1 MPFKGRSRL
10 MLMTVVIGFLL
21 INSGYLPI
29 CKSFQFSLEICSC
42 LHIFDVSWMLA
53 TDSKKKHE
61 AVFLLWK
68 LNLLPI
74 FCFEF
79 ASNFFV
85 LNIYYLL
92 NIIALLI
99 YNLHNIEF
107 AHLKYTNQWVLVYS
121 WMAITIIVIHF
132 RTFHHPKRNS
142 IHISNNFLYPLPSPR
157 QPLRYLLSL
166 YICLF

>member
-29 CKSFQFSLEICSC
+29 FKSFQFSLEICSC
-42 LHIFDVSWMLA
+42 LHILMSPDCWPQIP
-53 TDSKKKHE
+53 KKNMKQSFFYE
-61 AVFLLWK
+61 NWICFQF
-68 LNLLPI
+68 

-85 LNIYYLL
+85 LSIYYLL

-121 WMAITIIVIHF
+121 WMAITIIAIHF